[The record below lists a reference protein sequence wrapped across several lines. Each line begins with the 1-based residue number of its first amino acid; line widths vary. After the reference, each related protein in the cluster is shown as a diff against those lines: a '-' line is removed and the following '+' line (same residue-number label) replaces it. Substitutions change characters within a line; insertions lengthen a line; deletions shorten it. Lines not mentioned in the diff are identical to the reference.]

1 MSLQLDV
8 EANVLELLDH
18 AYLKR
23 GDDLNKSLE
32 ISYHA
37 LALSRN
43 LQNPSL
49 IGKCL
54 TKISL
59 YHMISAENEKAIAM
73 SEEAIQY
80 FAEDNDE
87 LGIANANYNI
97 AGVYYKTNNYHL
109 GMFHLIDCLTIYRKY
124 GDKHNESRA
133 HKSLG
138 TIFEIL
144 GDQPN
149 AIVAYENAINCAQ
162 QAENLNLESNV
173 YNPLSGILLK
183 QKKINLALNLITKSI
198 SIKISTGDR
207 RGYAFAVY
215 GRGKILTYLEKYSDA
230 LSDFQEALAIH
241 REVDDVF
248 GIAMCYNKIAHL
260 FVRQG
265 DSEKAKFFLKKAI
278 DLSDKNELSVMKY
291 KCYHF
296 MYSIYKDEGNTKK
309 ALNYLEKYIDEKDDA
324 VNSQTLKVIENYER
338 ISKLQSKENQ
348 ARLERQKFE
357 IAQKQ
362 ERAEQT
368 AAMKQNFLSAM
379 SHEIRTPLNAITS
392 IISLLHER
400 SDEGEK
406 ELLTSLQFSS
416 KNLLRIINDILDFS
430 KLESDNMQL
439 EIYPVEFKKLLN
451 NIKQTYSSLAD
462 EKNIKLSLTIDPKVS
477 EAYLLDETKLFQ
489 ILGNLISNA
498 IKFTDNGGIKI
509 NVILDYEGDQYDTIT
524 FEVIDTGIGIS
535 PEEQE
540 KLFESFYIPKSIT
553 TRNDGGTGLGLAIV
567 KKLVELHNSSI
578 RIKSEVNAGSTFLFK
593 FNLEKTSIPFQY
605 SKQEKHTLMG
615 KVAILAE
622 DNKINALV
630 MNKLLTKWGVKIKR
644 VKNGLEAVKIASE
657 ERVDFI
663 LMDIHMPELNG
674 FDATRSIRTIPN
686 VNQTTPIFALTADVT
701 AANSHEYAHHF
712 NGFLWKPIEIDKL
725 FKALTQVQKINN
737 MLNETTT
744 SKST

>member
-1 MSLQLDV
+1 MSLQIDV
-8 EANVLELLDH
+8 EANVLEILDR
-18 AYLKR
+18 AYQQR
-23 GDDLNKSLE
+23 GSDLNSSLE
-32 ISYHA
+32 LSYHA

-59 YHMISAENEKAIAM
+59 YHMISADNEKAIAM

-173 YNPLSGILLK
+173 YNPLSGIFLK

-198 SIKISTGDR
+198 TIKKSTGDR
-207 RGYAFAVY
+207 RGYAFAIY
-215 GRGKILTYLEKYSDA
+215 GRGKILTHLEKYTDA
-230 LSDFQEALAIH
+230 LEDFEEALAIH
-241 REVDDVF
+241 REVEDLF

-260 FVRQG
+260 FVRNGQ
-265 DSEKAKFFLKKAI
+265 SEKGKKYLRMAI
-278 DLSDKNELSVMKY
+278 DLSDKNDLSVMKY
-291 KCYHF
+291 KCYKF
-296 MYSIYKDEGNTKK
+296 MYQIHKDEGDTEN
-309 ALNYLEKYIDEKDDA
+309 ALKFLEKYIGEKDDA

-348 ARLERQKFE
+348 AHLERQKIE
-357 IAQKQ
+357 ILQKQ
-362 ERAEQT
+362 ERAEQA

-379 SHEIRTPLNAITS
+379 SHEIRTPLNAVTS
-392 IISLLHER
+392 IISLLQER
-400 SDEGEK
+400 SDDGEK
-406 ELLTSLQFSS
+406 ELLTSLQFSA

-430 KLESDNMQL
+430 KLESNNMQL
-439 EIYPVEFKKLLN
+439 EVHPVDFKKLLN
-451 NIKQTYSSLAD
+451 NTKKTFSSLAE
-462 EKNIKLSLTIDPKVS
+462 EKNITLSLSVDSNVS
-477 EAYLLDETKLFQ
+477 DAYLLDETKLFQ

-498 IKFTDNGGIKI
+498 IKFTDRGGIDI
-509 NVILDYEGDQYDTIT
+509 NITLDQKSETTDTLV
-524 FEVIDTGIGIS
+524 FKVKDTGIGITAA
-535 PEEQE
+535 EQE

-553 TRNDGGTGLGLAIV
+553 TRDDGGTGLGLAIV
-567 KKLVELHNSSI
+567 KKLVELHNSI
-578 RIKSEVNAGSTFLFK
+578 IEIESEVSVGSTFTFTL
-593 FNLEKTSIPFQY
+593 NLEKTSVPIQ
-605 SKQEKHTLMG
+605 SGKQVENTLRG

-622 DNKINALV
+622 DNEINALV
-630 MNKLLTKWGVKIKR
+630 MHKLLSKWGVSIKR
-644 VKNGLEAVKIASE
+644 VKNGTDAVRLASE
-657 ERVDFI
+657 KRVDFI
-663 LMDIHMPELNG
+663 LMDIHMPEVNG
-674 FDATRSIRTIPN
+674 FDATRSIRTISN
-686 VNQTTPIFALTADVT
+686 SNQTTPIFALTADVT
-701 AANSHEYAHHF
+701 AANMHEYAHHF

-725 FKALTQVQKINN
+725 FKTLSQVQKVNN
-737 MLNETTT
+737 MLKE
-744 SKST
+744 SV